1 MVIVASPFTKAKRS
15 NCDMLDRNELQT
27 YASLKKMLHNFCY
40 SSTQREGKHQHFFCT
55 KTTIFVSIQEGQ
67 DEEQNRGHEANQ
79 ERSSSIQKPD
89 QTQDL
94 RTNLFEEGG
103 NDVPQ
108 SMDQY
113 MEPA

>member
-55 KTTIFVSIQEGQ
+55 KTTISENHKKNSFYQVFSNSIGLVIMLTSAKTKTVGDFGE
-67 DEEQNRGHEANQ
+67 
-79 ERSSSIQKPD
+79 
-89 QTQDL
+89 
-94 RTNLFEEGG
+94 
-103 NDVPQ
+103 
-108 SMDQY
+108 
-113 MEPA
+113 